1 MFEGNLELEVVNTKK
16 NWVKDVVIYSN
27 IFSFSISIL
36 IYDYVLLHASEQ
48 GALDSTDCY
57 QQ

>member
-1 MFEGNLELEVVNTKK
+1 MVNTKK

-48 GALDSTDCY
+48 GALDYTDCY